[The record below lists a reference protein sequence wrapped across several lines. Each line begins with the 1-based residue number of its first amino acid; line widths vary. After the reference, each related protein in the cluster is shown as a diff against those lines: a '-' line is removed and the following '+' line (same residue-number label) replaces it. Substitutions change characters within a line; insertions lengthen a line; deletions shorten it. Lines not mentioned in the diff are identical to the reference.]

1 MDNKGVS
8 LRHTLVKEKEL
19 RNMNNIAVFNFE
31 ENQVRAKT
39 EEGETW
45 FVLKDLCTILG
56 VGNPSDVAAR
66 LDDDEKGIDKIETL
80 GGEQEMVVVNEA
92 GLYNVILRSNKPEA
106 KKFRRWVTHE
116 VLPSIRRQGYYSA
129 LPPEQLAEIV
139 LEAVNDK
146 WKLEHVIIPAL
157 RDADINQCMLVAQYM
172 GLTAEEFNNNPK
184 LIKKSNKNLGAKN
197 VLKSWERH
205 GWEKYT
211 IDDLP
216 EEYRD
221 RPQTMLAIEKA
232 SKKYGCYG
240 WFAEYCGKM
249 YFNKSGY
256 KAVIEQMKKMG
267 YIADSQ
273 AFKRRCYNAPHT
285 KRSIGKSPRKTKKE

>member
-1 MDNKGVS
+1 MNELMTYVNKEFGTIRAVDIDGEPW
-8 LRHTLVKEKEL
+8 LVGK
-19 RNMNNIAVFNFE
+19 
-31 ENQVRAKT
+31 
-39 EEGETW
+39 
-45 FVLKDLCTILG
+45 
-56 VGNPSDVAAR
+56 DVAVALGYTDTDQAIR
-66 LDDDEKGIDKIETL
+66 RHVDDEDKLTRSFD
-80 GGEQEMVVVNEA
+80 GSGQNREMYVINES
-92 GLYNVILRSNKPEA
+92 GLFSLILSSNIPGA
-106 KKFRRWVTHE
+106 KKFKRWVTSE

-211 IDDLP
+211 MDDLP

-232 SKKYGCYG
+232 SKKSGCYG
-240 WFAEYCGKM
+240 WFAEYCGKL

-256 KAVIEQMKKMG
+256 EAVIEQMKKMG
-267 YIADSQ
+267 YITNGQ
-273 AFKRRCYNAPHT
+273 AFDWKR
-285 KRSIGKSPRKTKKE
+285 KEKML

>member
-1 MDNKGVS
+1 MNELMTYVNKEFGTIRAVDIDGEPW
-8 LRHTLVKEKEL
+8 LVGK
-19 RNMNNIAVFNFE
+19 
-31 ENQVRAKT
+31 
-39 EEGETW
+39 
-45 FVLKDLCTILG
+45 
-56 VGNPSDVAAR
+56 DVAVALGYTDTDQAIR
-66 LDDDEKGIDKIETL
+66 RHVDDEDKLTRSFD
-80 GGEQEMVVVNEA
+80 GSGQNREMYVINES
-92 GLYNVILRSNKPEA
+92 GLFSLILSSNMPGA
-106 KKFRRWVTHE
+106 KKFKRWVTSE

-211 IDDLP
+211 MDDLP

-232 SKKYGCYG
+232 SKKSGCYG
-240 WFAEYCGKM
+240 WFAEYCGKL

-256 KAVIEQMKKMG
+256 EAVIEQMKKMG
-267 YIADSQ
+267 YITNGQ
-273 AFKRRCYNAPHT
+273 AFDWKR
-285 KRSIGKSPRKTKKE
+285 KEKMI

>member
-1 MDNKGVS
+1 MNELMKFHFEDAGV
-8 LRHTLVKEKEL
+8 RTKVEDKE
-19 RNMNNIAVFNFE
+19 I
-31 ENQVRAKT
+31 
-39 EEGETW
+39 W
-45 FVLKDLCTILG
+45 FVLKDVC
-56 VGNPSDVAAR
+56 DVFGETNYRRAAER
-66 LDDDEKGIDKIETL
+66 LDDDEKGVSQMNTP
-80 GGEQEMVVVNEA
+80 GGEQGMIVINEP
-92 GLYNVILRSNKPEA
+92 GLYHLLLTMQPDKARGVSDEYIEERKNKLR
-106 KKFRRWVTHE
+106 KFRRWVTHE

-172 GLTAEEFNNNPK
+172 GLTTEEFNNNPK

-211 IDDLP
+211 MDDLP

-232 SKKYGCYG
+232 SKKSGCYG

-256 KAVIEQMKKMG
+256 EAVIEQMKKMG
-267 YIADSQ
+267 YITDSQ
-273 AFKRRCYNAPHT
+273 AFDWKR
-285 KRSIGKSPRKTKKE
+285 KEKML

>member
-1 MDNKGVS
+1 MNELMTYVNKEFGTIRAVDIDGEPW
-8 LRHTLVKEKEL
+8 LVGK
-19 RNMNNIAVFNFE
+19 
-31 ENQVRAKT
+31 
-39 EEGETW
+39 
-45 FVLKDLCTILG
+45 
-56 VGNPSDVAAR
+56 DVAVALGYTDTDQAIR
-66 LDDDEKGIDKIETL
+66 RHVDDEDKLTRSFD
-80 GGEQEMVVVNEA
+80 GSGQNREMYVINES
-92 GLYNVILRSNKPEA
+92 GLFSLILSSNMPGA
-106 KKFRRWVTHE
+106 KKFKRWVTSE

-157 RDADINQCMLVAQYM
+157 QDADINQCMLVAQYM

-211 IDDLP
+211 MDDLP

-232 SKKYGCYG
+232 SKKSGCYG
-240 WFAEYCGKM
+240 WFAEYCGKL

-256 KAVIEQMKKMG
+256 EAVIEQMKKMG
-267 YIADSQ
+267 YITNGQ
-273 AFKRRCYNAPHT
+273 AFDWKR
-285 KRSIGKSPRKTKKE
+285 KEKML

>member
-1 MDNKGVS
+1 MNELMTYVNKEFGTIRAVDIDGEPW
-8 LRHTLVKEKEL
+8 LVGK
-19 RNMNNIAVFNFE
+19 
-31 ENQVRAKT
+31 
-39 EEGETW
+39 
-45 FVLKDLCTILG
+45 
-56 VGNPSDVAAR
+56 DVAVALGYTDTDQAIR
-66 LDDDEKGIDKIETL
+66 RHVDDEDKLTRSFD
-80 GGEQEMVVVNEA
+80 GSGQNREMYVINES
-92 GLYNVILRSNKPEA
+92 GLFSLILSSNMPGA
-106 KKFRRWVTHE
+106 KKFKRWVTSE

-211 IDDLP
+211 MDDLP

-232 SKKYGCYG
+232 SKKSGCYG
-240 WFAEYCGKM
+240 WFAEYCGKL

-256 KAVIEQMKKMG
+256 EAVIEQMKKMG
-267 YIADSQ
+267 YITNGQ
-273 AFKRRCYNAPHT
+273 AFDWKR
-285 KRSIGKSPRKTKKE
+285 KEKML

>member
-1 MDNKGVS
+1 MNELMTYVSKEFGSVRTINENGKVLFSGKDVAEALGYKNTRDAIARHCKGVVKRDGVS
-8 LRHTLVKEKEL
+8 VTTNQHGKTTEQKVEMSFITEGDLYRLVANSELPGAEKFESW
-19 RNMNNIAVFNFE
+19 VF
-31 ENQVRAKT
+31 
-39 EEGETW
+39 
-45 FVLKDLCTILG
+45 D
-56 VGNPSDVAAR
+56 
-66 LDDDEKGIDKIETL
+66 
-80 GGEQEMVVVNEA
+80 
-92 GLYNVILRSNKPEA
+92 
-106 KKFRRWVTHE
+106 E
-116 VLPSIRRQGYYSA
+116 VLPTIRRQGYYSA

-172 GLTAEEFNNNPK
+172 GLTTEEFSNNPK

-211 IDDLP
+211 MDDLP

-232 SKKYGCYG
+232 SKKSGCYG

-256 KAVIEQMKKMG
+256 EAVIEQMKKMG
-267 YIADSQ
+267 YITDGQ
-273 AFKRRCYNAPHT
+273 AFDWKR
-285 KRSIGKSPRKTKKE
+285 KEKML

>member
-1 MDNKGVS
+1 MNELMKFHFEDAGV
-8 LRHTLVKEKEL
+8 RTKVEDKE
-19 RNMNNIAVFNFE
+19 I
-31 ENQVRAKT
+31 
-39 EEGETW
+39 W
-45 FVLKDLCTILG
+45 FVLKDVC
-56 VGNPSDVAAR
+56 DVFGETNYRRAAER
-66 LDDDEKGIDKIETL
+66 LDDDEKGVSQMNTP
-80 GGEQEMVVVNEA
+80 GGEQGMIVINEP
-92 GLYNVILRSNKPEA
+92 GLYHLLLTMQPDKARGVSDEYIEERKNKL

-172 GLTAEEFNNNPK
+172 GLTADEFNNNPK

-211 IDDLP
+211 MDDLP

-232 SKKYGCYG
+232 SKKSGCYG

-256 KAVIEQMKKMG
+256 EAVIEQMKKMG
-267 YIADSQ
+267 YITDSQ
-273 AFKRRCYNAPHT
+273 AFDWKR
-285 KRSIGKSPRKTKKE
+285 KEKML

>member
-1 MDNKGVS
+1 MNELMKFHFEDAGV
-8 LRHTLVKEKEL
+8 RTKVEDKE
-19 RNMNNIAVFNFE
+19 I
-31 ENQVRAKT
+31 
-39 EEGETW
+39 W
-45 FVLKDLCTILG
+45 FVLKDVC
-56 VGNPSDVAAR
+56 DVFGETNYRRAAER
-66 LDDDEKGIDKIETL
+66 LDDDEKGVSQMNTP
-80 GGEQEMVVVNEA
+80 GGEQGMIVINEP
-92 GLYNVILRSNKPEA
+92 GLYHLLLTMQPDKARGVPDEYIEERKNKLR
-106 KKFRRWVTHE
+106 KFRRWVTHE

-172 GLTAEEFNNNPK
+172 GLTTEEFNNNPK

-211 IDDLP
+211 MDDLP

-232 SKKYGCYG
+232 SKKSGCYG

-256 KAVIEQMKKMG
+256 EAVIEQMKKMG
-267 YIADSQ
+267 YITDSQ
-273 AFKRRCYNAPHT
+273 AFDWKR
-285 KRSIGKSPRKTKKE
+285 KEKML

>member
-1 MDNKGVS
+1 MNELMKFHFEDAGV
-8 LRHTLVKEKEL
+8 RTKVEDKE
-19 RNMNNIAVFNFE
+19 I
-31 ENQVRAKT
+31 
-39 EEGETW
+39 W
-45 FVLKDLCTILG
+45 FVLKDVC
-56 VGNPSDVAAR
+56 DVFGETNYRRAAER
-66 LDDDEKGIDKIETL
+66 LDDDEKGVSQMNTP
-80 GGEQEMVVVNEA
+80 GGEQGMIVINEP
-92 GLYNVILRSNKPEA
+92 GLYHLLLTMQPDKARGVSDEYIEERKNKLR
-106 KKFRRWVTHE
+106 KFRRWVTHE

-157 RDADINQCMLVAQYM
+157 RDADINQCMLVAKYM
-172 GLTAEEFNNNPK
+172 GLTADEFNNNPK

-197 VLKSWERH
+197 VLNSWERH

-211 IDDLP
+211 MDDLP

-232 SKKYGCYG
+232 SKKSGCYG

-256 KAVIEQMKKMG
+256 EAVIEQMKKMG
-267 YIADSQ
+267 YITDSQ
-273 AFKRRCYNAPHT
+273 AFDWKR
-285 KRSIGKSPRKTKKE
+285 KEKML

>member
-1 MDNKGVS
+1 MNELMTYVNKEFGTIRAVDIDGEPW
-8 LRHTLVKEKEL
+8 LVGK
-19 RNMNNIAVFNFE
+19 
-31 ENQVRAKT
+31 
-39 EEGETW
+39 
-45 FVLKDLCTILG
+45 
-56 VGNPSDVAAR
+56 DVAVALGYTDTDQAIR
-66 LDDDEKGIDKIETL
+66 RHVDDEDKLTRSFD
-80 GGEQEMVVVNEA
+80 GSGQNREMYVINES
-92 GLYNVILRSNKPEA
+92 GLFSLILSSNMPGA
-106 KKFRRWVTHE
+106 KKFKRWVTSE

-211 IDDLP
+211 MDDLP

-221 RPQTMLAIEKA
+221 RPQTMLSIEKA
-232 SKKYGCYG
+232 SKKSGCYG
-240 WFAEYCGKM
+240 WFAEYCGKL

-256 KAVIEQMKKMG
+256 EAVIEQMKKMG
-267 YIADSQ
+267 YITNGQ
-273 AFKRRCYNAPHT
+273 AFDWKR
-285 KRSIGKSPRKTKKE
+285 KEKML

>member
-1 MDNKGVS
+1 MNELMTYVNKEFGTIRAVDIDGEPW
-8 LRHTLVKEKEL
+8 LVGK
-19 RNMNNIAVFNFE
+19 
-31 ENQVRAKT
+31 
-39 EEGETW
+39 
-45 FVLKDLCTILG
+45 
-56 VGNPSDVAAR
+56 DVAVALGYTDTDQAIR
-66 LDDDEKGIDKIETL
+66 RHVDDEDKLTRSFD
-80 GGEQEMVVVNEA
+80 GSGQNREMYVINES
-92 GLYNVILRSNKPEA
+92 GLFSLILSSNMPGA
-106 KKFRRWVTHE
+106 KKFKRWVTSE

-172 GLTAEEFNNNPK
+172 GQTAEEFNNNPK

-211 IDDLP
+211 MDDLP

-232 SKKYGCYG
+232 SKKSGCYG
-240 WFAEYCGKM
+240 WFAEYCGKL

-256 KAVIEQMKKMG
+256 EAVIEQMKKMG
-267 YIADSQ
+267 YITNGQ
-273 AFKRRCYNAPHT
+273 AFDWKR
-285 KRSIGKSPRKTKKE
+285 KEKML

>member
-1 MDNKGVS
+1 MNELMTYVNKEFGAIRAVDIDGEPW
-8 LRHTLVKEKEL
+8 LVGK
-19 RNMNNIAVFNFE
+19 
-31 ENQVRAKT
+31 
-39 EEGETW
+39 
-45 FVLKDLCTILG
+45 
-56 VGNPSDVAAR
+56 DVATALGYTDTDQAIR
-66 LDDDEKGIDKIETL
+66 RHVDDEDKLTRSFD
-80 GGEQEMVVVNEA
+80 GSGQNREMYVINES
-92 GLYNVILRSNKPEA
+92 GLFSLILSSNMPGA
-106 KKFRRWVTHE
+106 KKFKRWVTSE

-211 IDDLP
+211 MDDLP

-232 SKKYGCYG
+232 SKKSGCYG

-256 KAVIEQMKKMG
+256 EAVIEQMKKMG
-267 YIADSQ
+267 YITDGQ
-273 AFKRRCYNAPHT
+273 AFDWKR
-285 KRSIGKSPRKTKKE
+285 KEKML

>member
-1 MDNKGVS
+1 MNELMTYVNKEFGTIRAVDS
-8 LRHTLVKEKEL
+8 AGEPGLVGK
-19 RNMNNIAVFNFE
+19 
-31 ENQVRAKT
+31 
-39 EEGETW
+39 
-45 FVLKDLCTILG
+45 
-56 VGNPSDVAAR
+56 DVAVALGYTDTDQAIR
-66 LDDDEKGIDKIETL
+66 RHVDDEDKLTRSFD
-80 GGEQEMVVVNEA
+80 GSGQNREMYVINES
-92 GLYNVILRSNKPEA
+92 GLFSLILSSNMPGA
-106 KKFRRWVTHE
+106 KKFKRWVTSE

-211 IDDLP
+211 MDDLP

-232 SKKYGCYG
+232 SKKSGCYG
-240 WFAEYCGKM
+240 WFAEYCGKL

-256 KAVIEQMKKMG
+256 EAVIEQMKKMG
-267 YIADSQ
+267 YITNGQ
-273 AFKRRCYNAPHT
+273 AFDWKR
-285 KRSIGKSPRKTKKE
+285 KEKML

>member
-1 MDNKGVS
+1 MNELMKFHFEDAGV
-8 LRHTLVKEKEL
+8 RTKVEDKE
-19 RNMNNIAVFNFE
+19 I
-31 ENQVRAKT
+31 
-39 EEGETW
+39 W
-45 FVLKDLCTILG
+45 FVLKDVC
-56 VGNPSDVAAR
+56 DVFGETNYRRAAER
-66 LDDDEKGIDKIETL
+66 LDDDEKGVSQMNTP
-80 GGEQEMVVVNEA
+80 GGEQGMIVINEP
-92 GLYNVILRSNKPEA
+92 GLYHLLLTMQPDKARGVSDEYIEERKNKLR
-106 KKFRRWVTHE
+106 KFRRWVTHE

-157 RDADINQCMLVAQYM
+157 RDADINQCMLVAKYM
-172 GLTAEEFNNNPK
+172 GLTADEFNNNPK

-211 IDDLP
+211 MDDLP

-232 SKKYGCYG
+232 SKKSGCYG

-256 KAVIEQMKKMG
+256 EAVIEQMKKMG
-267 YIADSQ
+267 YITDSQ
-273 AFKRRCYNAPHT
+273 AFDWKR
-285 KRSIGKSPRKTKKE
+285 KEKML

>member
-1 MDNKGVS
+1 MNELMTYVNKEFGTIRAVDIDGEPW
-8 LRHTLVKEKEL
+8 LVGK
-19 RNMNNIAVFNFE
+19 
-31 ENQVRAKT
+31 
-39 EEGETW
+39 
-45 FVLKDLCTILG
+45 
-56 VGNPSDVAAR
+56 DVAVALGYTDTDQAIR
-66 LDDDEKGIDKIETL
+66 RHVDDEDKLTRSFD
-80 GGEQEMVVVNEA
+80 GSGQNREMYVINES
-92 GLYNVILRSNKPEA
+92 GLFSLILSSNMPGA
-106 KKFRRWVTHE
+106 KKFKRWVTSE

-211 IDDLP
+211 MDGLP

-232 SKKYGCYG
+232 SKKSGCYG

-256 KAVIEQMKKMG
+256 EAVIEQMKKMG
-267 YIADSQ
+267 YITNGQ
-273 AFKRRCYNAPHT
+273 AFDWKR
-285 KRSIGKSPRKTKKE
+285 KEKML

>member
-1 MDNKGVS
+1 MNELMTYVNKEFGTIRAVDIDGEPW
-8 LRHTLVKEKEL
+8 LVGK
-19 RNMNNIAVFNFE
+19 
-31 ENQVRAKT
+31 
-39 EEGETW
+39 
-45 FVLKDLCTILG
+45 
-56 VGNPSDVAAR
+56 DVAVALGYTDTDQAIR
-66 LDDDEKGIDKIETL
+66 RHVDDEDKLTRSFD
-80 GGEQEMVVVNEA
+80 GSGQNREMYVINES
-92 GLYNVILRSNKPEA
+92 GLFSLILSSNMPGA
-106 KKFRRWVTHE
+106 KKFKRWVTSE

-211 IDDLP
+211 MDDLP

-232 SKKYGCYG
+232 SKKSGCYG

-256 KAVIEQMKKMG
+256 EAVIEQMKKMG
-267 YIADSQ
+267 YITNGQ
-273 AFKRRCYNAPHT
+273 AFDWKR
-285 KRSIGKSPRKTKKE
+285 KEKML

>member
-1 MDNKGVS
+1 MNELMTYVNKEFGTIRAVDIDGEPW
-8 LRHTLVKEKEL
+8 LVGK
-19 RNMNNIAVFNFE
+19 
-31 ENQVRAKT
+31 
-39 EEGETW
+39 
-45 FVLKDLCTILG
+45 
-56 VGNPSDVAAR
+56 DVAVALGYTDTDQAIR
-66 LDDDEKGIDKIETL
+66 RHVDDEDKLTRSFD
-80 GGEQEMVVVNEA
+80 GSGQNREMYVINES
-92 GLYNVILRSNKPEA
+92 GLFSLILSSNMPGA
-106 KKFRRWVTHE
+106 KKFKRWVTSE

-211 IDDLP
+211 MDDLP

-221 RPQTMLAIEKA
+221 RPQTMLAIEKE
-232 SKKYGCYG
+232 SKKSGCYG
-240 WFAEYCGKM
+240 WFAEYCGKL

-256 KAVIEQMKKMG
+256 EAVIEQMKKMG
-267 YIADSQ
+267 YITNGQ
-273 AFKRRCYNAPHT
+273 AFDWKR
-285 KRSIGKSPRKTKKE
+285 KEKML

>member
-1 MDNKGVS
+1 MNELMTYVNKEFGTIRAVDIDGEPW
-8 LRHTLVKEKEL
+8 LVGK
-19 RNMNNIAVFNFE
+19 
-31 ENQVRAKT
+31 
-39 EEGETW
+39 
-45 FVLKDLCTILG
+45 
-56 VGNPSDVAAR
+56 DVAVALGYTDTDQAIR
-66 LDDDEKGIDKIETL
+66 RHVDDEDKLTRSFD
-80 GGEQEMVVVNEA
+80 GSGQNREMYVINES
-92 GLYNVILRSNKPEA
+92 GLFSLILSSNMPGA
-106 KKFRRWVTHE
+106 KKFKRWVTSE

-157 RDADINQCMLVAQYM
+157 RDADISQCMLVAQYM
-172 GLTAEEFNNNPK
+172 GLTTEEFNNNPK

-211 IDDLP
+211 MDDLP

-232 SKKYGCYG
+232 SKKSGCYG

-256 KAVIEQMKKMG
+256 EAVIEQMKKMG
-267 YIADSQ
+267 YITDSQ
-273 AFKRRCYNAPHT
+273 AFDWKR
-285 KRSIGKSPRKTKKE
+285 KEKML